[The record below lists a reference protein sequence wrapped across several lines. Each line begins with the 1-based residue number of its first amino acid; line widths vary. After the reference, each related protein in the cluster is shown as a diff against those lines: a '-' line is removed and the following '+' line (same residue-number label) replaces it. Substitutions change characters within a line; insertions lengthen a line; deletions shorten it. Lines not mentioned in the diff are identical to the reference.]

1 MGIAMP
7 EIKRDLSWRAADY
20 STLSERDFTR
30 ALADVD
36 LAQLE
41 GIANR
46 RKFLNANHLVKW
58 NAWQRNAIL
67 NKKYELEKSRGRV

>member
-1 MGIAMP
+1 MRKLK
-7 EIKRDLSWRAADY
+7 EDLRWRAPDY
-20 STLSERDFTR
+20 STLSERDFNR

-36 LAQLE
+36 LPQLE

-67 NKKYELEKSRGRV
+67 NRKYELEKCSGPV

>member
-7 EIKRDLSWRAADY
+7 EMKRDLSWRAPDY
-20 STLSERDFTR
+20 STLSERDFNR

-36 LAQLE
+36 LPQLE

-46 RKFLNANHLVKW
+46 RRVLQSTELTKW
-58 NAWQRNAIL
+58 NDWQRSAIL
-67 NKKYELEKSRGRV
+67 RRKYELEKSRGSG

>member
-1 MGIAMP
+1 MRKMK
-7 EIKRDLSWRAADY
+7 EDLRWRAPDY

-67 NKKYELEKSRGRV
+67 NRKYELEKSRGRV

>member
-7 EIKRDLSWRAADY
+7 EMKRDLSWRAPDY
-20 STLSERDFTR
+20 STLSERDFNR

-36 LAQLE
+36 LPQLE

-46 RKFLNANHLVKW
+46 RRVLQSTKLTKW
-58 NAWQRNAIL
+58 NDWQRSAIL
-67 NKKYELEKSRGRV
+67 RRKYELEKSRGSG